1 MRHDSTDHINSVRH
15 SAPVDIRSEYSDSP
29 NHHLVARIDVDGC
42 TDIGAMDS
50 KTYEPYVFTLSIDD
64 VVVAFDTYHY
74 VTNATRKWNT
84 LADIFGYPYVDYDG
98 YTLHVADESTEPEP
112 AA

>member
-1 MRHDSTDHINSVRH
+1 MTECILRRCLARH
-15 SAPVDIRSEYSDSP
+15 SAPVDIRGEYSDRP
-29 NHHLVARIDVDGC
+29 DHHLVARIDVDGS

-50 KTYEPYVFTLSIDD
+50 KNYEPYLFALLIDD

-74 VTNATRKWNT
+74 VTDATRKWNT

-98 YTLHVADESTEPEP
+98 YTLHVANSPDEPVP